1 LKLIRCCG
9 KKGECY
15 EALLDGKVICL
26 PCLAKQLGKTL
37 PERLEDF
44 ISLGEKGVE
53 IAKVLLKEASEREI
67 KSATSTLREEAIMA
81 PIAFPPKIICLGLN
95 YRDHIDEQKATTPE
109 EPIIFIKPHTTIIGP
124 NENIVKP
131 NFVKR
136 LDYEAELAIVIGRK
150 AKNVSVA
157 EAESVIFG
165 YTILNDVSA
174 RDLQFK
180 DKQWTR
186 GKSCDTFAPTGPC
199 ITTTDQIR
207 DTSNLRIRTW
217 VNNELRQDSTTKKMV
232 FSVNEIVHHISR
244 IMTLEPCD
252 IIATGT
258 PKGVGFALKPIPKF
272 LKDGDVVRI
281 EIEGVGVLENRVIE
295 EKQ

>member
-1 LKLIRCCG
+1 MKLIRCRG

-15 EALLDGKVICL
+15 DALRGDNAVCL
-26 PCLAKQLGKTL
+26 PRLAKQLGKTL

-44 ISLGEKGVE
+44 VSLGEKGVE
-53 IAKVLLKEASEREI
+53 IAEELLEEADEHEI
-67 KSATSTLREEAIMA
+67 KSATSPLREEAIMA
-81 PIAFPPKIICLGLN
+81 PITFPPKIICLGLN
-95 YRDHIDEQKATTPE
+95 YRDHIDEQRATTPE
-109 EPIIFIKPHTTIIGP
+109 EPIIFLKPHTAIIGP
-124 NENIVKP
+124 KERIMKP
-131 NFVKR
+131 SFVKQ

-150 AKNVSVA
+150 AKSVQVA
-157 EAESVIFG
+157 EAESAIFG

-186 GKSCDTFAPTGPC
+186 GKSGDTFAPTGPC
-199 ITTTDQIR
+199 ITTADQIR

-217 VNNELRQDSTTKKMV
+217 VNDELRQDSTTKNMI
-232 FSVNEIVHHISR
+232 FGVNEIVHHISR

-272 LKDGDVVRI
+272 LQDGDVVII
-281 EIEGVGVLENRVIE
+281 EIEGIGTLENTVIE
-295 EKQ
+295 EKP

>member
-15 EALLDGKVICL
+15 DVLSEGKAICL
-26 PCLAKQLGKTL
+26 PCLAKHLGKTL

-44 ISLGEKGVE
+44 VSLGEKGIK
-53 IAKVLLKEASEREI
+53 IAEELLEQVNEDEI
-67 KSATSTLREEAIMA
+67 KSVTSTLREQTIMA
-81 PIAFPPKIICLGLN
+81 PITFPPKIVCLGLN

-109 EPIIFIKPHTTIIGP
+109 EPIIFLKPRTAIIGP

-131 NFVKR
+131 NFVNQ
-136 LDYEAELAIVIGRK
+136 LDYEAELAIVIGRR
-150 AKNVSVA
+150 AKNISVT

-165 YTILNDVSA
+165 YMILNDVSA

-199 ITTTDQIR
+199 ITTTEQIQ
-207 DTSNLRIRTW
+207 DTSDLRIRTW
-217 VNNELRQDSTTKKMV
+217 VNNELRQDSTTRNMV
-232 FSVNEIVHHISR
+232 FSINEIIHHISR

-258 PKGVGFALKPIPKF
+258 PKGVGFALKPVPKF
-272 LKDGDVVRI
+272 LQDGDVVRI
-281 EIEGVGVLENRVIE
+281 EIQGIGVLENRVVE
-295 EKQ
+295 ERK